1 MKVPYFPLY
10 IADYDSKTA
19 HLTLEEDGAYLRLL
33 RLCWRTPGCSIPN
46 DPKWIARMMRVTWET
61 YERVVAPILSE
72 FFQLRHNRYFS
83 AWLQE
88 EWDRI
93 TGTYKARSDAGKK
106 GNDKRWKKEALPDN
120 TLKSNEMTYRPAIAK
135 GSQPEPESEP
145 YNTTPNGVDGDAV
158 TAALW
163 DRGVRFL
170 VAHGS
175 SERNARSV
183 IGKWRKDAS
192 DQEIYDAFA
201 ACKKEGVV
209 DPIPWITA
217 VLSKPKIDLQKIA
230 EELINELASGR
241 PDQTD
246 DRIPE
251 PPHRAQD
258 DRWQRRGAEGRDR
271 LPRPSSDEAG
281 APRRIAD
288 VVAGIRGRPAR
299 PHEDPR
305 MADPE

>member
-1 MKVPYFPLY
+1 MLSAVETGVY
-10 IADYDSKTA
+10 I
-19 HLTLEEDGAYLRLL
+19 TLI
-33 RLCWRTPGCSIPN
+33 C
-46 DPKWIARMMRVTWET
+46 MM
-61 YERVVAPILSE
+61 YEAEAPIDLP
-72 FFQLRHNRYFS
+72 H
-83 AWLQE
+83 
-88 EWDRI
+88 DRL
-93 TGTYKARSDAGKK
+93 ARSCGATVPTFKKALDTLLESGKIVVLNGGLWNDRVELELEKRSQKRESAKSSARARWQKSEQNQWPSDANALQSQSV
-106 GNDKRWKKEALPDN
+106 GNAN
-120 TLKSNEMTYRPAIAK
+120 HNHIKS
-135 GSQPEPESEP
+135 
-145 YNTTPNGVDGDAV
+145 TTPNGVDGDAV

-163 DRGVRFL
+163 DRGVKYL
-170 VAHGS
+170 MAHGTP
-175 SERNARSV
+175 ERQARTV
-183 IGKWRKDAS
+183 IGRWRKEAE